1 MIWNSLRLYS
11 AIGFSLAFSYAG
23 QVRNMPKLPYSIMRN
38 HPLLRM
44 NCSKA
49 LDTQKRDM
57 LARLG
62 CGIRSAAEITQTC
75 LVLLYLCLIF
85 ADSQGLLYL
94 SLPENNPPLCH
105 LRNRVNNLQLEHS
118 QHKHQSSDAHITWEL
133 KTCPPSMQVIRTCPP
148 KGTVQPSCSHM
159 ARLNPFQSSVH
170 GAHLNWLGNPWG
182 PSISFASV
190 FWFDST
196 LAAWPSLYSILEGAY
211 ISVFKFPKPPQI
223 VRYTTSAQDTQS
235 LADEFKSRF
244 HRTTDNNDLACRG
257 VEHQQLLLI
266 SNGVKSP
273 HYFQGSQPNSTTQ
286 EHLKT
291 AAYKFC
297 LEICNDQQE
306 TANSVL

>member
-1 MIWNSLRLYS
+1 
-11 AIGFSLAFSYAG
+11 
-23 QVRNMPKLPYSIMRN
+23 
-38 HPLLRM
+38 
-44 NCSKA
+44 
-49 LDTQKRDM
+49 M
-57 LARLG
+57 LARSEICQNFLTPLWG
-62 CGIRSAAEITQTC
+62 TIHYWRWTAAKLWTHRKGTC
-75 LVLLYLCLIF
+75 WQGSDVKSTVQPKSPKHAWFYCICLIF

-105 LRNRVNNLQLEHS
+105 LRNRVNNLRLEHS
-118 QHKHQSSDAHITWEL
+118 QHKHQSSDTHITWEL

-148 KGTVQPSCSHM
+148 KGTMQPSCSHM

-170 GAHLNWLGNPWG
+170 GARLNWSGNPWV
-182 PSISFASV
+182 PSVSFASV

-211 ISVFKFPKPPQI
+211 ISVFTFPKPPQI
-223 VRYTTSAQDTQS
+223 VHYTTSAQDMQS
-235 LADEFKSRF
+235 PTDEFKSRF
-244 HRTTDNNDLACRG
+244 HRTTDNNNLACRG

-273 HYFQGSQPNSTTQ
+273 HYFQRSWPNSTTQ
-286 EHLKT
+286 EQLKT